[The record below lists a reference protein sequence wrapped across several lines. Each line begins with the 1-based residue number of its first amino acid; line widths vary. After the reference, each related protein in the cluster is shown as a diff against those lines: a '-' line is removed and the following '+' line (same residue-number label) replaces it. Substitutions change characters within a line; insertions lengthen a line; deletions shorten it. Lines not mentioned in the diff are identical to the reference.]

1 MSVASQFIMEI
12 NNNKDNDVLAAVFG
26 IICSLLIAL
35 ILGSYVYTWNESER
49 TMQEN
54 HKWREE
60 HLRSLDKQFDG
71 IRSEQKAI
79 VSAIEKSS
87 KETNDMLHK
96 LLEEQRV
103 SQANRR
109 YR

>member
-1 MSVASQFIMEI
+1 MSMASQFIMEI
-12 NNNKDNDVLAAVFG
+12 NNNKDNGVLAAVFG

-35 ILGSYVYTWNESER
+35 IFGSYVYTWNESER

-60 HLRSLDKQFDG
+60 HLRSLDKKFDE
-71 IRSEQKAI
+71 IKSEQRAI
-79 VSAIEKSS
+79 ASAIEKSS

-96 LLEEQRV
+96 VLEEQRLLN
-103 SQANRR
+103 SRR